1 MKIKGIESK
10 PQDKMVIESKPMD
23 ELINSKV
30 PDDPSIYEHLALA
43 KQYVSSSPQD
53 IYNKYKDTTPAE
65 YIYNQSRYRNEL
77 GMDGMSYS
85 EIASALRGRDPYE
98 SEEERDEREKKL
110 LRAELSNKIV
120 SGVGS
125 LLGNLLNVYR
135 VSRGNP
141 SMVIGTPQQFSA
153 ENQNR
158 IDAIRA
164 YNDKIS
170 KDNYNT
176 YLTALTADR
185 NAAAA
190 KAAADREFKEKVYL
204 KQMDNNTPLAR
215 LKYLNEVQ
223 KGRNLEKQGSY
234 IEAQTNKMNKEAE
247 LLPRKYALD
256 ARMANARINYYNKRA
271 SNVGKSGPGGSGTKK
286 YIEVNGRVYS
296 PDKDGQDWIAQAYN
310 DVIRSTTHKSSDG
323 KTIDS
328 PYKINLTDGAL
339 TNERMYDAIA
349 RYKSDTSNFNK
360 YKGW

>member
-1 MKIKGIESK
+1 MTEEEMKIKGIEPQ
-10 PQDKMVIESKPMD
+10 PQDDAIKKARPENIFAKEQVALSPSEAYSK
-23 ELINSKV
+23 
-30 PDDPSIYEHLALA
+30 Y
-43 KQYVSSSPQD
+43 QD
-53 IYNKYKDTTPAE
+53 ITPAD
-65 YIYNQSRYRNEL
+65 YLYSQSQFRSDL

-98 SEEERDEREKKL
+98 TEAERKEREERL
-110 LRAELSNKIV
+110 LRAERTNRIV

-164 YNDKIS
+164 YNDKLS
-170 KDNYNT
+170 RDNYNQ
-176 YLTALTADR
+176 YLSALTADR

-190 KAAADREFKEKVYL
+190 AAAAEREFKEKVYL
-204 KQMDNNTPLAR
+204 KEMDNNTPLAR
-215 LKYLNEVQ
+215 LKYLNEQQ
-223 KGRNLEKQGSY
+223 KGRNLEKQGEY
-234 IEAQTNKMNKEAE
+234 IEAQTGKMKAE
-247 LLPRKYALD
+247 TDLLPKKHALD
-256 ARMANARINYYNKRA
+256 ERMAKARINYYNKRA
-271 SNVGKSGPGGSGTKK
+271 ANVGKSGSGGSGTKK

-296 PDKDGQDWIAQAYN
+296 PEKNGQDWIAQAYN
-310 DVIRSTTHKSSDG
+310 DVISSTTHKDIDG
-323 KTIDS
+323 KVTKS
-328 PYKINLTDGAL
+328 PYKVDLSKGAL

-349 RYKSDTSNFNK
+349 RYKSDTSNLNK